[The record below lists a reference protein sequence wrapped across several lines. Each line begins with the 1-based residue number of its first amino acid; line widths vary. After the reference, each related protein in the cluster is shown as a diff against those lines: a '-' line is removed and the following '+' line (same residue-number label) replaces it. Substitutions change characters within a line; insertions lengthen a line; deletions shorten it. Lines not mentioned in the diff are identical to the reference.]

1 MLLNAHGREQNSRA
15 TLEGFPWEL
24 RTPEPREGLCVS
36 LLGDPQDHA
45 TFCLPTLQE
54 VLSLSPESCVIMVLP
69 PAPAYILIC
78 SSYMNGSFMG
88 RDPPTLMTSFGL
100 NPLTPYLAS
109 VHTFGSTGIWS
120 TLMYGFGG

>member
-1 MLLNAHGREQNSRA
+1 MNASFFLEQLKHYVQAARAHKAGQAFLLFYCS

-88 RDPPTLMTSFGL
+88 RDPPLS
-100 NPLTPYLAS
+100 
-109 VHTFGSTGIWS
+109 
-120 TLMYGFGG
+120 